1 MARWRGMELGPFCE
15 LLYRSS
21 LGQRRPLSLGGGLV
35 GGERAARCP
44 VKWEGDSDT
53 QDEAW

>member
-1 MARWRGMELGPFCE
+1 MERHGAGPFVSCSRGE
-15 LLYRSS
+15 CR
-21 LGQRRPLSLGGGLV
+21 LGQRRSLSLGGGQV

-44 VKWEGDSDT
+44 VKCVWGGDGDT